1 MEGTKASPAMPHRSA
16 QSRALQVGGHG
27 GRRGEGPS
35 ASTLRVVATIQ
46 TRTLEGQRGRGFC
59 VNGNHTRMR
68 LS

>member
-1 MEGTKASPAMPHRSA
+1 MEGTKASPAMPHRST

-46 TRTLEGQRGRGFC
+46 TRPWKANVEEGFASTAIIQG
-59 VNGNHTRMR
+59 
-68 LS
+68 